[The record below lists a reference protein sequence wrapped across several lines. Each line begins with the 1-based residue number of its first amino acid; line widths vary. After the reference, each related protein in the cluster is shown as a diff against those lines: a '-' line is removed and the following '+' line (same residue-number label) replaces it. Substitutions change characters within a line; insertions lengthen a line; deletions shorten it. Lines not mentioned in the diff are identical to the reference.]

1 MLGEMGLLRILA
13 TSLVFL
19 CPLLPVGAEVIR
31 VKGSDTLGAK
41 LVPLLAEAF
50 KARNPGLSIEIVA
63 GGSSSAFS
71 ELARGTADI
80 GMATRRPRPGEIAAA
95 ARNGMRFEE
104 IVACHDIFA
113 VVVHKNNPVPGLTKE
128 QVAGIF
134 TGKIRDW
141 REVGGT
147 PGPITV
153 YTRNTASGSY
163 EIWQKL
169 AMGGLGYAPGA
180 IKVAGGTGVPQLV
193 ASDIRAITY
202 VGLAHSRESGIR
214 ALPIDG
220 VSPVAGKARTY
231 AFALPCFYY
240 LPDKAKPAARAFV
253 AIAKGE
259 EGRALI
265 EQTGFVAD

>member
-50 KARNPGLSIEIVA
+50 KARNPGLSIEITA
-63 GGSSSAFS
+63 EGSSSAFS

-95 ARNGMRFEE
+95 AKNGIRFEE

-113 VVVHKNNPVPGLTKE
+113 VVVHKDNPVPGLTKE

-147 PGPITV
+147 PGP
-153 YTRNTASGSY
+153 TRSTHATPLPVLTRSGRSWRWEVPDMLLEPSRSPEEQEFRSWLRPTFARSATSGS
-163 EIWQKL
+163 
-169 AMGGLGYAPGA
+169 P
-180 IKVAGGTGVPQLV
+180 
-193 ASDIRAITY
+193 IR
-202 VGLAHSRESGIR
+202 
-214 ALPIDG
+214 
-220 VSPVAGKARTY
+220 
-231 AFALPCFYY
+231 
-240 LPDKAKPAARAFV
+240 
-253 AIAKGE
+253 
-259 EGRALI
+259 GRAGYGPF
-265 EQTGFVAD
+265 QSTGCPLSPGR